1 MSEAG
6 GSTEQGPKKAREKVS
21 DAANR
26 GMGML
31 SAFKEALEET
41 IHEARERGD
50 LTTDRARDAVKSA
63 LNKAK
68 AASSDAREK
77 FDFVSQSDFDGLA
90 ARVADLEA
98 KVRSRIGGSAPSEPE
113 AADSETESS
122 TPK

>member
-1 MSEAG
+1 MSDDTGPQEA
-6 GSTEQGPKKAREKVS
+6 GPKKAREKVS

-77 FDFVSQSDFDGLA
+77 FDFVSQADFDGLA
-90 ARVADLEA
+90 ARVADLEE
-98 KVRSRIGGSAPSEPE
+98 KVRSRIGGTASSETTKDEPE
-113 AADSETESS
+113 SGG
-122 TPK
+122 